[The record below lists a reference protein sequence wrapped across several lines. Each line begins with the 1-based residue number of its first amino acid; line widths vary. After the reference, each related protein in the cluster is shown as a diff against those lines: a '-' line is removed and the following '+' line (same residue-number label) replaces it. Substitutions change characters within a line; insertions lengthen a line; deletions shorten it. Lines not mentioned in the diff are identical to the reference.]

1 LQFETALPLVLMPMM
16 VISFFLNRQAIKDLR
31 LTVLCLIA
39 YILSVSS
46 FILFDLRHK
55 FLMTSA
61 VISAFTAHGPKGK
74 DYLKLSDRIPAHIN
88 SLWGVYKSLLFNEN
102 ILLSLFFVAIL
113 LFGIILFIKTKQK
126 YKKEFFFLLLFP
138 VLAYVLFIGYAY
150 PIFGPYVFGLLI
162 PVALAFYLAII
173 EVWKKFFGKVL
184 VVLFFALTFLSVASY
199 IQNQYLTKYQFDSS
213 AGTYKNQLAA
223 VEWIYLDAEGVRNA
237 GSGKFGYFVY
247 STSTYTH
254 GPDYLI
260 SWYHKSHPTILFESK
275 KDVIT
280 YLILAPHMTG
290 DNGAY
295 DFWKKNVLH
304 IGNEDKVLLTK
315 TFAGGIIVEKLEI
328 GNKEPPVDPNYYQGL
343 LFR

>member
-1 LQFETALPLVLMPMM
+1 
-16 VISFFLNRQAIKDLR
+16 
-31 LTVLCLIA
+31 
-39 YILSVSS
+39 
-46 FILFDLRHK
+46 
-55 FLMTSA
+55 MTSA

-138 VLAYVLFIGYAY
+138 ILTYALFMGYAY
-150 PIFGPYVFGLLI
+150 PIYGPYVLGLLI
-162 PVALAFYLAII
+162 PVALSFYLAMC
-173 EVWKKFFGKVL
+173 EAWKNAFGKVL
-184 VVLFFALTFLSVASY
+184 VIIFFAFTFLAVSSSL
-199 IQNQYLTKYQFDSS
+199 QNQYLKTYPRSDS
-213 AGTYKNQLAA
+213 AGSYLNQKAV
-223 VEWIYLDAEGVRNA
+223 VEWIYENA
-237 GSGKFGYFVY
+237 GSGVFGYFVY